1 LAVVLAVLP
10 LAIEFAFVLLSVAT
24 VADWLS
30 HRERRRAYLALAFGS
45 LTLLILIA
53 PSLSQSGPY
62 GPLITDAGVVLFL
75 LSGWALLMFRDS
87 FIPLRTSTRRF
98 VAVAIVLVA
107 ALAVFAQ
114 LPADT
119 QAPRGPVQT
128 FALAAILTTWG
139 ICVLEPIVTLWLAS
153 RGRPAVEGA
162 RMRALS
168 LGYTGLV
175 AVIFVGTLGGSL
187 VSNES
192 AQLVL
197 NVVALAMV
205 PILFFSFYPPAWLRR
220 LWSQPEEEELRQ
232 GLHSLLTFSPDRVT
246 QAQRALEWATRLVG
260 GAGGLIINADS
271 SILGVRGMSAERA
284 EEVAALAAAS
294 PLAGEVRSPRRGAT
308 TLVIPLD
315 LQEGRGSMVIV
326 AGPFTPM
333 FGDDE
338 VTRLR
343 QYSSSIAAG
352 LDRVTLSMRIQDL
365 EKAKT
370 EFMNIAS
377 HELRG
382 PMTVIKGYLTMLEG
396 GSLGTLSP
404 KAQAVLPLLIA
415 KADEVNAMV
424 EQMLEAARLEEG
436 HLTLRK
442 RPDDIVALT
451 ELAIDSVRPMLASR
465 ELDVQAPSFPI
476 HAEVDSERFQI
487 VVRNLISNAIKYS
500 QEGKPISVV
509 VHRNGKTATVAVVDQ
524 GVGIAPQDQTRLFT
538 KFGRIERESTM
549 HVAGTGLGLWLSREI
564 ARMHDGDLTVESTE
578 GKGST
583 FTFEVP
589 IIVS

>member
-1 LAVVLAVLP
+1 M
-10 LAIEFAFVLLSVAT
+10 

-30 HRERRRAYLALAFGS
+30 HRERRRGYLALAVGS
-45 LTLLILIA
+45 LTLLILIS
-53 PSLSQSGPY
+53 PSLSQSGPD
-62 GPLITDAGVVLFL
+62 GQLMTDLGIVLFL
-75 LSGWALLMFRDS
+75 LSGWALLMFRES
-87 FIPLRTSTRRF
+87 FIPLSANTRRF
-98 VAVAIVLVA
+98 IAIVIVLVG
-107 ALAVFAQ
+107 ALGLFAQ
-114 LPADT
+114 LPSDT
-119 QAPRGPVQT
+119 QQPHAPLQT

-139 ICVLEPIVTLWLAS
+139 ICVVEPIVTLWLAS

-168 LGYTGLV
+168 LGYAGLV
-175 AVIFVGTLGGSL
+175 GVIMVGTLGGSL
-187 VSNES
+187 VRNQPV
-192 AQLVL
+192 QLLFDLVI
-197 NVVALAMV
+197 LAMV
-205 PILFFSFYPPAWLRR
+205 PTLFFSFYPPTWLRR

-232 GLHSLLTFSPDRVT
+232 GLHSLLTFSPDRMT

-260 GAGGLIINADS
+260 GAGGLIIDSDS
-271 SILGVRGMSAERA
+271 SIVAFRGMNEEEAK
-284 EEVAALAAAS
+284 EVAASAAAS
-294 PLAGEVRSPRRGAT
+294 PLAGEVRSPPRGST

-315 LQEGRGSMVIV
+315 LQEGRVSMVIV
-326 AGPFTPM
+326 AGPFTPL

-338 VTRLR
+338 VSRLR
-343 QYSSSIAAG
+343 QYASSIAAG
-352 LDRVTLSMRIQDL
+352 LDRVTLSMRIRDL

-404 KAQAVLPLLIA
+404 KAMSVIPLLIA
-415 KADEVNAMV
+415 KADEVNSMI

-465 ELDVQAPSFPI
+465 ELDVQAPSTPI

-500 QEGKPISVV
+500 AEGKPISVV
-509 VHRNGKTATVAVVDQ
+509 VHRNGKTAKVVVIDQ
-524 GVGIAPQDQTRLFT
+524 GIGIAPSDQEKLFT
-538 KFGRIERESTM
+538 KFGRIEHESTM

-583 FTFEVP
+583 
-589 IIVS
+589 

>member
-1 LAVVLAVLP
+1 
-10 LAIEFAFVLLSVAT
+10 
-24 VADWLS
+24 
-30 HRERRRAYLALAFGS
+30 
-45 LTLLILIA
+45 
-53 PSLSQSGPY
+53 
-62 GPLITDAGVVLFL
+62 
-75 LSGWALLMFRDS
+75 
-87 FIPLRTSTRRF
+87 
-98 VAVAIVLVA
+98 
-107 ALAVFAQ
+107 
-114 LPADT
+114 
-119 QAPRGPVQT
+119 
-128 FALAAILTTWG
+128 
-139 ICVLEPIVTLWLAS
+139 
-153 RGRPAVEGA
+153 
-162 RMRALS
+162 
-168 LGYTGLV
+168 
-175 AVIFVGTLGGSL
+175 VIFVGTRGGSL

-284 EEVAALAAAS
+284 QEIAALAAAS

-343 QYSSSIAAG
+343 QYASSIAAG

-377 HELRG
+377 HELRS

-415 KADEVNAMV
+415 KADEVNAMI

-524 GVGIAPQDQTRLFT
+524 GVGIAPQDQARLFT

-564 ARMHDGDLTVESTE
+564 ARMHDGDLTVESIE

-589 IIVS
+589 III

>member
-1 LAVVLAVLP
+1 VGVVLAVLP
-10 LAIEFAFVLLSVAT
+10 LAIEVAFVLLSVAM

-30 HRERRRAYLALAFGS
+30 HRERRRGYLALAVGS
-45 LTLLILIA
+45 LTLLILIS
-53 PSLSQSGPY
+53 PSLSQSGPD
-62 GPLITDAGVVLFL
+62 GQLMTDLGIVLFL
-75 LSGWALLMFRDS
+75 LSGWALLMFRES
-87 FIPLRTSTRRF
+87 FIPLSANTRRF
-98 VAVAIVLVA
+98 IAIVIVLVG
-107 ALAVFAQ
+107 ALGLFAQ
-114 LPADT
+114 LPSDT
-119 QAPRGPVQT
+119 QQPHAPLQT

-139 ICVLEPIVTLWLAS
+139 ICVVEPIVTLWLAS

-168 LGYTGLV
+168 LGYAGLV
-175 AVIFVGTLGGSL
+175 GVIMVGTLGGSL
-187 VSNES
+187 VRNQPV
-192 AQLVL
+192 QLLFDLVI
-197 NVVALAMV
+197 LAMV
-205 PILFFSFYPPAWLRR
+205 PTLFFSFYPPTWLRR

-232 GLHSLLTFSPDRVT
+232 GLHSLLTFSPDRMT

-260 GAGGLIINADS
+260 GAGGLIIDSDS
-271 SILGVRGMSAERA
+271 SIVAFRGMNEEEAK
-284 EEVAALAAAS
+284 EVAASAAAS
-294 PLAGEVRSPRRGAT
+294 PLAGEVRSPPRGLT

-326 AGPFTPM
+326 AGPFTPL

-338 VTRLR
+338 VSRLR
-343 QYSSSIAAG
+343 QYASSIAAG
-352 LDRVTLSMRIQDL
+352 LDRVTLSMRIRDL

-396 GSLGTLSP
+396 GSFGTLAP
-404 KAQAVLPLLIA
+404 KAQSVLPLMIA

-436 HLTLRK
+436 HLALHKERG
-442 RPDDIVALT
+442 DIVELT
-451 ELAIDSVRPMLASR
+451 ELAIEGVRPMLAER
-465 ELDVQAPSFPI
+465 QL
-476 HAEVDSERFQI
+476 EVDVPSTPILADVDGARFQI

-500 QEGKPISVV
+500 PEEKPITLLVNRS
-509 VHRNGKTATVAVVDQ
+509 GKTGRVIVVDH
-524 GVGIAPQDQTRLFT
+524 GIGIAGQDQARLFT
-538 KFGRIERESTM
+538 KFGRIQSESTM

-564 ARMHDGDLTVESTE
+564 ARMHDGDITVESTE
-578 GKGST
+578 GQGST

-589 IIVS
+589 IIVG